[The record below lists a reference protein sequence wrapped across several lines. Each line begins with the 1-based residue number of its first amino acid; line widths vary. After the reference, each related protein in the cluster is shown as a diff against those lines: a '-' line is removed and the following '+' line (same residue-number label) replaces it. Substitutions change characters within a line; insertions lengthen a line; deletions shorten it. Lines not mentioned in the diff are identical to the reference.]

1 MGLGI
6 FLLMVKIIL
15 LCFLAY
21 FGAGYGCIRLYEVL
35 TFSVPFSRELVS
47 GGVYNSATHR
57 KLMHQQATPLAVLLA
72 VSVLLIVLLAIFTP
86 AGFPAAIACFAAG
99 IIIYYRS
106 RQGKK
111 AMIRRFVRQYRRHM
125 DEGRL
130 HTLLQEHY
138 HMSMEEPAV
147 HAGSAQ
153 A

>member
-72 VSVLLIVLLAIFTP
+72 IFTP
-86 AGFPAAIACFAAG
+86 AGFPASIACFAAG

-106 RQGKK
+106 RQDKK